1 MSSSTSADG
10 RPTRSGAA
18 LDAGPLSPAD
28 AQTTGSKGPGR
39 PKDLSKRAAILDTA
53 KRLFVAHGFDGV
65 SMDTIATEAGVSKLT
80 VYSHFGDKHTLFAE
94 AIASKCCEQMPD
106 ALFAAPVEGDCRAH
120 LQHIGRAFFSLITSH
135 EALAMHRMMQ
145 VPGTDV
151 RLQQLFW
158 NAGPARVQGAFAQY
172 LQDCVDRGQL
182 QVPDV
187 RRAATQFFAL
197 LKGEMHMLMMCGL
210 CTAPEPDAVDAHIE
224 ATVDLFL
231 RAHEP
236 RT

>member
-1 MSSSTSADG
+1 MSSSISADG
-10 RPTRSGAA
+10 RATQPGAPP
-18 LDAGPLSPAD
+18 GSRVVE
-28 AQTTGSKGPGR
+28 SKGPGR
-39 PKDLSKRAAILDTA
+39 PKDLTKRLAILETA

-80 VYSHFGDKHTLFAE
+80 VYSHFGDKHSLFGE

-106 ALFAAPVEGDCRAH
+106 TLFDAPPQGDCRAH
-120 LQHIGRAFFSLITSH
+120 LQHIARAFFTLITSH

-151 RLQQLFW
+151 RLQEMFW
-158 NAGPARVQGAFAQY
+158 NAGPERVQAAFAHY
-172 LQDCVDRGQL
+172 LQQCVERGQL

-187 RRAATQFFAL
+187 HRAATQFFAL
-197 LKGEMHMLMMCGL
+197 LKGEMHMKMMCGL
-210 CTAPEPDAVDAHIE
+210 CPAPEPDAVDAHIH

-231 RAHEP
+231 RAHAP
-236 RT
+236 HGA